1 MKNLICSHHSL
12 HLRTL
17 SGEVATHDILLFID
31 FRIVY
36 HYLEHEPIHLCL
48 WKWVSTLLFY
58 RVLRSHDKE
67 RLIQRKSSIAYGH
80 LALLHSL
87 Q

>member
-1 MKNLICSHHSL
+1 MKNLICSHHRL
-12 HLRTL
+12 HLRTF
-17 SGEVATHDILLFID
+17 SSEVATHDILFLID

-48 WKWVSTLLFY
+48 WKGVSTLLFY
-58 RVLRSHDKE
+58 RVLRRHDKE